1 MIIELTIQLTFKG
14 QLYNAAGLQMYNTEL
29 QAFRAKVYKNYPSE
43 YYIVYSKNLMVF
55 LKKF

>member
-55 LKKF
+55 F